1 MNDSI
6 KELQKII
13 TLNLQSANNLKNEVE
28 KKVNE
33 KHDQLIEITKGI
45 IETLDTFDKVDEWLI
60 EKVLDK
66 NEDSV
71 KTKNRYN
78 SVKIKLLNLLQKYGI
93 TKIEFP
99 DNRVI
104 VGLCEVVETEADSN
118 RKNDEIIS
126 VVRGGYIRGNELI
139 RAAQIIVVKN

>member
-6 KELQKII
+6 KELENLI
-13 TLNLQSANNLKNEVE
+13 TLNLQTANNLKNEIE

-33 KHDQLIEITKGI
+33 KHDLLIEISKGI
-45 IETLDTFDKVDEWLI
+45 IETLDTFDKVDEYLI
-60 EKVLDK
+60 EKGMDK

-78 SVKIKLLNLLQKYGI
+78 SVKTKLLNLLQKYGI

-99 DNRVI
+99 DNIHEWIFYFSPTVTRWTCSNIFCPIFFPGQYSGWEWAVY
-104 VGLCEVVETEADSN
+104 VGIWV
-118 RKNDEIIS
+118 
-126 VVRGGYIRGNELI
+126 
-139 RAAQIIVVKN
+139 

>member
-6 KELQKII
+6 KELENLI
-13 TLNLQSANNLKNEVE
+13 TLNLQTANNLKNEVE

-33 KHDQLIEITKGI
+33 KHDLLIEISKGI
-45 IETLDTFDKVDEWLI
+45 IETLDTFDKVDEYLI
-60 EKVLDK
+60 EKGMDK

-78 SVKIKLLNLLQKYGI
+78 SVKTKLLNLLQKYGI

-99 DNRVI
+99 DNRLI
-104 VGLCEVVETEADSN
+104 VGFRN
-118 RKNDEIIS
+118 RSRRQQKK
-126 VVRGGYIRGNELI
+126 R
-139 RAAQIIVVKN
+139 

>member
-6 KELQKII
+6 KELKNII

-33 KHDQLIEITKGI
+33 KHDLLIEISKGI

-60 EKVLDK
+60 EKGMDK

-78 SVKIKLLNLLQKYGI
+78 SVKTKLLNLLQKYGI

-99 DNRVI
+99 DNRLI
-104 VGLCEVVETEADSN
+104 VGLCEVVETEADVN

>member
-6 KELQKII
+6 KELENLII
-13 TLNLQSANNLKNEVE
+13 LNLQSANSLKNEVE

-33 KHDQLIEITKGI
+33 KYDLLIEISKGI

-60 EKVLDK
+60 EKGLNK
-66 NEDSV
+66 NEDSIR
-71 KTKNRYN
+71 TKNRYN
-78 SVKIKLLNLLQKYGI
+78 SVKTKLLNLLQKYGI

-99 DNRVI
+99 DNRLI
-104 VGLCEVVETEADSN
+104 AGLCEVVETEADSK

-126 VVRGGYIRGNELI
+126 VVRGYACPNPHTYYQNIYLHG
-139 RAAQIIVVKN
+139 

>member
-6 KELQKII
+6 KEIENLI
-13 TLNLQSANNLKNEVE
+13 TLNLQSVNNLKNEVE

-45 IETLDTFDKVDEWLI
+45 IETLDSFDKVDEWLI
-60 EKVLDK
+60 EKGLDK

-78 SVKIKLLNLLQKYGI
+78 SVKIRLLNLLQKYGI

-99 DNRVI
+99 DNRLI

-126 VVRGGYIRGNELI
+126 VVRSGYIRGKELI

>member
-6 KELQKII
+6 KELENLI
-13 TLNLQSANNLKNEVE
+13 TLNLQTANNLKNEVE

-33 KHDQLIEITKGI
+33 KHDLLIEISKGI
-45 IETLDTFDKVDEWLI
+45 IETLDTFDKVDEYLI
-60 EKVLDK
+60 EKGMDK

-78 SVKIKLLNLLQKYGI
+78 SVKKKLLNLLKKYGI

-99 DNRVI
+99 DNRLI
-104 VGLCEVVETEADSN
+104 VGLCEVVETEADGN

>member
-45 IETLDTFDKVDEWLI
+45 IESLDTFDKVDEWLI
-60 EKVLDK
+60 EKGLDK

-78 SVKIKLLNLLQKYGI
+78 IVKIRLLNLLQKYGI

>member
-6 KELQKII
+6 KELEKII

-45 IETLDTFDKVDEWLI
+45 IETIDTFDKVDEWLI
-60 EKVLDK
+60 EKGLDK

-78 SVKIKLLNLLQKYGI
+78 SVKTKLLNLLQKYGI

-126 VVRGGYIRGNELI
+126 VVKGGYIRGNELI

>member
-6 KELQKII
+6 KELEKII
-13 TLNLQSANNLKNEVE
+13 TLNLQSTNNLKNEVE

-33 KHDQLIEITKGI
+33 KHDLLIEISKGI
-45 IETLDTFDKVDEWLI
+45 IETLDTFDKVDEWLN
-60 EKVLDK
+60 EKGLDK

-78 SVKIKLLNLLQKYGI
+78 SVKTKLLNLLQKYGI

-126 VVRGGYIRGNELI
+126 VVRSGYIRGNELI